1 MQCLSAVSF
10 IILRYL
16 VSPYSGVLSQ
26 IPYIPERKPFVYFTL
41 TNAVISYNVKIF
53 IVAYAAASY
62 LLSDSVFLNTD
73 TVMTVRPSNA
83 NDQ

>member
-1 MQCLSAVSF
+1 MYF
-10 IILRYL
+10 I
-16 VSPYSGVLSQ
+16 
-26 IPYIPERKPFVYFTL
+26 L
-41 TNAVISYNVKIF
+41 TNAVLSYNVKIF

-62 LLSDSVFLNTD
+62 LLSNSVFLNTD